1 MRRKEMGLRK
11 RLKDFFLEGSS
22 VKEDERSEGKRE
34 RAERQTP

>member
-1 MRRKEMGLRK
+1 MGLRK

-22 VKEDERSEGKRE
+22 VKKMREAKGKRE